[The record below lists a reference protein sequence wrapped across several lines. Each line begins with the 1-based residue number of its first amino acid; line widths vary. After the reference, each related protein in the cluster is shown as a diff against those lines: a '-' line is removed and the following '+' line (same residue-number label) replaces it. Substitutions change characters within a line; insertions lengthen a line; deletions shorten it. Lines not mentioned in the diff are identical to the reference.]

1 MVFIHQTPYVYL
13 ISSPEQFCQLSV
25 VSAVG
30 GQLSQERGMLNV
42 YFPNPTIQ
50 LRLCAEKA
58 DSINNL
64 NKWLKF
70 LIRVDIPL
78 TRSAQMDIFM

>member
-42 YFPNPTIQ
+42 YFPNLTIQ

-64 NKWLKF
+64 NKWLK
-70 LIRVDIPL
+70 
-78 TRSAQMDIFM
+78 S